1 MEVVGV
7 DASVVTL
14 TQLVIEGVKLAK
26 TLYTAPDDLAALQV
40 SGADPHSAL
49 PVVMGWQLENT
60 TSVGHKKFPIAQ
72 R

>member
-1 MEVVGV
+1 MEVKGV
-7 DASVVTL
+7 VASVVTL

-26 TLYTAPDDLAALQV
+26 TLYAAPDDLAALQV

-60 TSVGHKKFPIAQ
+60 TSVGYTKCPAD
-72 R
+72 